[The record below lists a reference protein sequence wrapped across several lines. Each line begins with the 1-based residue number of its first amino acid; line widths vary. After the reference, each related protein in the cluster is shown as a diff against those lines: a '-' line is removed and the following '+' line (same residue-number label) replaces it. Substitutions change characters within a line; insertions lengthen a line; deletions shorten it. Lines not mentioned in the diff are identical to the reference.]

1 MYALLLHLYGGDL
14 MSQHNSINIGKPIT
28 VTIDGKSC
36 KSTFGKTII
45 DIARENDIY
54 VPTMCYLTKVK
65 PIASCRM
72 CIVSVEGVDG
82 PILSCQEK
90 ATDGA
95 VITTGTTE
103 INAERKNIM
112 KLYNVNHPLECG
124 VCDKSG
130 ECDLQ
135 NKTIEFDVQTQPFTA
150 RDQYRPVENWGHVT
164 FNPSLCIMCEKC
176 VRVSTEITGDEA
188 LQLKFG
194 GYSSTIVNVKK
205 DKNYAS
211 LGEAAAVCPVGALA
225 DTRFKY
231 TANAWELE
239 KIPSACPHCGGG
251 CQMDYEVKQDKIYR
265 MTNNFEFTSLCGA
278 GRYGFDYDNKNVT
291 KDAKAF
297 NIAVDAVKNAE
308 SILFASQIT
317 NEEAFILQKIK
328 EMTGAKLIS
337 SEARAY
343 QKFMQ
348 AYGGVTGK
356 ALYTGTLKGI
366 SESKAIMVM
375 GTKIHDDAPTVKY
388 HINMASKWHRARVV
402 YLHPIEDAEM
412 KNIVTQ
418 FVQYEAGSEE
428 AVAALLVETL
438 LKDVA
443 LPDDVQGFLDN
454 LNISSL
460 SESSRIS
467 EEALEMLRKSLIK
480 KSGFSL
486 VVGTDLYTHPRAEQI
501 AQILAL
507 LEKYAEF
514 NVVCVPPAG
523 NAMGVSLIC
532 DLDDE
537 ASGNTVGYNVEAD
550 FILTALGSGTNENSL
565 DMPAM
570 NQQEGTLTTND
581 KRVVPM
587 HVALPY
593 GGYVLN
599 DIANALEI
607 NTEYTIDYTEQ
618 LPQDKGFKA
627 QAFDA
632 LPNYFD
638 TVGTEHRGYLLEEQE
653 ISENVNLEKVEEKDG
668 FDGTIVY
675 QCNPKEQFSA
685 FTNLCEAIT
694 EEAFLLGSEEFAQM
708 AKLSDAQS
716 VAFDIDGVSFERVF
730 KIDTSMKG
738 TVAINPSYDMGL
750 SAPLV
755 SSYRFSK
762 VEIQKI
768 GS

>member
-1 MYALLLHLYGGDL
+1 
-14 MSQHNSINIGKPIT
+14 MSVHNSINTGKEIT
-28 VTIDGKSC
+28 LTIDGKTC

-54 VPTMCYLTKVK
+54 IPTMCYLTKVK

-72 CIVSVEGVDG
+72 CIVDVEGVEG
-82 PILSCQEK
+82 AILSCQEK

-95 VITTGTTE
+95 VITTN
-103 INAERKNIM
+103 NAQLHQERQNIM

-135 NKTIEFDVQTQPFTA
+135 NKTMEFDLEEQPFTA
-150 RDQYRPVENWGHVT
+150 RDQHRPVENWGHVSYD
-164 FNPSLCIMCEKC
+164 PALCIMCEKC

-194 GYSSTIVNVKK
+194 GYSSTIVNTKK
-205 DKNYAS
+205 EKNYAS
-211 LGEAAAVCPVGALA
+211 LGEAAAVCPVGALV
-225 DTRFKY
+225 DTNFKY
-231 TANAWELE
+231 STNAWELE

-251 CQMDYEVKQDKIYR
+251 CQMTYEVKHDKIYR

-278 GRYGFDYDNKNVT
+278 GRYGFDYDNKNVS

-297 NIAVDAVKNAE
+297 KAAVEAVKNAD
-308 SILFASQIT
+308 SILFAPQIT
-317 NEEAFILQKIK
+317 NEEALILQKIK
-328 EMTGAKLIS
+328 EQTGVKLIS

-348 AYGGVTGK
+348 AYGEVTGK
-356 ALYTGTLKGI
+356 QLYSGTLKAI
-366 SESKAIMVM
+366 SESKAVIVL
-375 GTKIHDDAPTVKY
+375 GSKINDDSPTVKY
-388 HINMASKWHRARVV
+388 HINMASKWHSARVA
-402 YLHPIEDAEM
+402 YMHPLEDLEM

-418 FVQYEAGSEE
+418 FIKYEAGSEE
-428 AVAALLVETL
+428 GVAALLVEML
-438 LKDVA
+438 LREVDV
-443 LPDDVQGFLDN
+443 PDTVKAFMADLDIGN
-454 LNISSL
+454 LSA
-460 SESSRIS
+460 ESNVG
-467 EEALEMLRKSLIK
+467 EEELEMLRKSLIK

-486 VVGTDLYTHPRAEQI
+486 VVGSDLYAHPRAAQI
-501 AQILAL
+501 AKILAL
-507 LEKYAEF
+507 LEKYADF

-523 NAMGVSLIC
+523 NAMGVALIC

-537 ASGNTVGYNVEAD
+537 ATGKTVGYNVAAD
-550 FILTALGSGTNENSL
+550 FTLSALGDGDL
-565 DMPAM
+565 DMPAL

-587 HVALPY
+587 NVALPY

-599 DIANALEI
+599 DIANALGF
-607 NTEYTIDYTEQ
+607 NAEYTIEYTKA
-618 LPQDKGFKA
+618 LPSGKGFES
-627 QAFDA
+627 QEFDS
-632 LPNYFD
+632 LPDYFD
-638 TVGTEHRGYLLEEQE
+638 TVGTEHRGYLLAKCETALNETLEEVAE
-653 ISENVNLEKVEEKDG
+653 LDG
-668 FDGTIVY
+668 FDGAIVY

-685 FTNLCEAIT
+685 FTAICEPLA
-694 EEAFLLGSEEFAQM
+694 EEAFLLGSQQFATVT
-708 AKLSDAQS
+708 KLSDGES
-716 VAFDIDGVSFERVF
+716 VSFTVDGVTFKRVF

-738 TVAINPSYDMGL
+738 TIALNPSYDMGL

-755 SSYRFSK
+755 SSYRFSR
-762 VEIQKI
+762 VEIQKV